1 MEQTLCLG
9 PSVHTAI
16 RGCQLNSSHKCF
28 PLIIYIRAGR
38 WTLLLAVTA
47 FTDQTFSIVH
57 LIFLLSLSVSGCLM
71 ASHSSEDW
79 LTYHSMTC
87 RCSLYPM
94 TLESKST
101 WTRSVPGGFV
111 FLFFNKTIKKSEK
124 NPFHKKMYWVKIKFL
139 HVKDD
144 LKNEEWWLFYPSV
157 VLENSIIFIFDS
169 SIKPY
174 NVKLLMNLFIDHS
187 FT

>member
-111 FLFFNKTIKKSEK
+111 FLFFNKTIKKIWKKSLPQENVLGK
-124 NPFHKKMYWVKIKFL
+124 NLIFTRKRWFKKWRMVTVLSICCPREFHHF
-139 HVKDD
+139 H
-144 LKNEEWWLFYPSV
+144 FRQ
-157 VLENSIIFIFDS
+157 FD
-169 SIKPY
+169 
-174 NVKLLMNLFIDHS
+174 
-187 FT
+187 

>member
-47 FTDQTFSIVH
+47 FTDQTFSIVR

-101 WTRSVPGGFV
+101 WTRSVPGG
-111 FLFFNKTIKKSEK
+111 LFFNKTVKKSEK
-124 NPFHKKMYWVKIKFL
+124 KSLPQENLLGKNLIFTRKRWFKKWSMVT
-139 HVKDD
+139 
-144 LKNEEWWLFYPSV
+144 LFYPSV

-174 NVKLLMNLFIDHS
+174 KVKLLMNLFIDLS